1 MARFLRADDLKR
13 HVRTVHSKDV
23 DNHLCAPS
31 LLTYMTSFLLY
42 LLSNIVELDPK
53 KQSKSKRGVADIPE
67 PQRGRGYQPY
77 STPSPHHRRST
88 SDVDAVADYD
98 LSQLPQA
105 QPPAFFT
112 HGQGQRYGAYGKVV
126 HRLKVPK
133 LYWVARRWYSMG
145 ACGLCPRRG
154 LSGTLGRWKTRR
166 WEDPLSCLLNI
177 LLIIALS
184 RDMKMEHSMLKPTTS
199 PLTTT
204 TTPTPTPTSTC
215 KSKFE
220 INCSCHHVSELM
232 CGVRI
237 VLRRP

>member
-1 MARFLRADDLKR
+1 MCGLFTRRML
-13 HVRTVHSKDV
+13 TIT
-23 DNHLCAPS
+23 CASPTFIAYMPS
-31 LLTYMTSFLLY
+31 LLLY
-42 LLSNIVELDPK
+42 RLSNIVELDPK
-53 KQSKSKRGVADIPE
+53 KQSKSKRSVADIPE

-77 STPSPHHRRST
+77 STSSPHHRRSM
-88 SDVDAVADYD
+88 SDVDTVADYD
-98 LSQLPQA
+98 LTQLTQA

-177 LLIIALS
+177 LVIIAPS
-184 RDMKMEHSMLKPTTS
+184 RDMKTDRSMLK
-199 PLTTT
+199 LTTT
-204 TTPTPTPTSTC
+204 TTPTPTPTPTSAR

-220 INCSCHHVSELM
+220 INCSCHHVSDL
-232 CGVRI
+232 
-237 VLRRP
+237 L

>member
-1 MARFLRADDLKR
+1 MCGLFTRRML
-13 HVRTVHSKDV
+13 TIT
-23 DNHLCAPS
+23 CASTTFIAYITS
-31 LLTYMTSFLLY
+31 LLLY
-42 LLSNIVELDPK
+42 LPSNIVELDPK

-77 STPSPHHRRST
+77 STPSPHHRRSM

-133 LYWVARRWYSMG
+133 LYWVARRWYSTG

-166 WEDPLSCLLNI
+166 WEDLLSRLLNN
-177 LLIIALS
+177 LVIIALS
-184 RDMKMEHSMLKPTTS
+184 RDMKTGHSMLKPTTTIT
-199 PLTTT
+199 LTI
-204 TTPTPTPTSTC
+204 TPTPTPTATSAR
-215 KSKFE
+215 KAKFE
-220 INCSCHHVSELM
+220 INCSCHHVS
-232 CGVRI
+232 
-237 VLRRP
+237 VLCVLWSENGADV